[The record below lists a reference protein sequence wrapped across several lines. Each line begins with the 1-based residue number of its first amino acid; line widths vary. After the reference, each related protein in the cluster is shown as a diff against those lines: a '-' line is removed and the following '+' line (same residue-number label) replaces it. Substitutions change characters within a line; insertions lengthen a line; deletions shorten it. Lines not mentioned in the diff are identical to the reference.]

1 MSARMAFDV
10 ELGKLQAELVKMG
23 AMVEQSIERSI
34 GTLRSGNSE
43 LAQMVVDGDR
53 AVDDMEKS
61 IESHCLGLLLRQQPV
76 ARDLRSISAALK
88 IITDMERIG
97 DHAAD
102 IAEISMHLAGEDVS
116 AIAGHLE
123 EMSSAAVSMLHASI
137 DSYIHTDSE
146 LARQTILQDDIVD
159 ALFLKVRSEI
169 IEQICRNAEK
179 ASAAI
184 DIMMAAK
191 YLERIGDHAVN
202 ICEWV
207 LFFGTGEHKNTR
219 II

>member
-1 MSARMAFDV
+1 MSARMAFDT
-10 ELGKLQAELVKMG
+10 ELANLQAELVKMG
-23 AMVEQSIERSI
+23 AMVEQSIGRSI
-34 GTLRSGNSE
+34 AALKSGNRE
-43 LAQMVVDGDR
+43 LAQMIIDGDHS
-53 AVDDMEKS
+53 VDDLEKS

-102 IAEISMHLAGEDVS
+102 IAEISMHLSGEDITS
-116 AIAGHLE
+116 LAEHLE
-123 EMSSAAVSMLHASI
+123 EMSSSAMDMLHSSI
-137 DSYIHTDSE
+137 DAYVRTDIS
-146 LARQTILQDDIVD
+146 LAKQTILQDDVVD
-159 ALFLKVRSEI
+159 ALFIKVRSEI
-169 IEQICRNAEK
+169 IQQIRTDGEK

-184 DIMMAAK
+184 DVMMVAK

-207 LFFGTGEHKNTR
+207 SFYMTGEHKNTR
-219 II
+219 IL

>member
-1 MSARMAFDV
+1 MSARMAFDT
-10 ELGKLQAELVKMG
+10 ELANLQAELVKMG
-23 AMVEQSIERSI
+23 AMVEQSINRSI
-34 GTLRSGNSE
+34 HALKSGNRE
-43 LAQMVVDGDR
+43 LAQMIIDGDHS
-53 AVDDMEKS
+53 VDDMEKS

-102 IAEISMHLAGEDVS
+102 IAEISMHLSGES
-116 AIAGHLE
+116 ITAIAQHLE
-123 EMSSAAVSMLHASI
+123 DMSSAAVEMLHSSI
-137 DSYIHTDSE
+137 DAYVRTDIT
-146 LARQTILQDDIVD
+146 LAKQTILQDDVVD
-159 ALFLKVRSEI
+159 ALFLKVRDEI
-169 IEQICRNAEK
+169 TELIRTDAQK

-184 DIMMAAK
+184 DGMMVAK

-207 LFFGTGEHKNTR
+207 LFYTTGEHKHTR
-219 II
+219 IL